1 MTVSNLNVKARYVGN
16 GLNTT
21 FAITADITDN
31 DQVEVILRDETTAVI
46 TETLQVEGTD
56 YTITGGDPG
65 TNVEM
70 TVAPTA
76 TQYLLVRRTSNKT
89 QATDY
94 LETGAFPADTHETAL
109 DKLTRLVQE
118 ACEALER
125 TPKLTKATGLSD
137 QFLPEPMASEFLRYN
152 SAADAIESVGVFE
165 GSVVDPTTTKGDVL
179 VNDGTQL
186 IRLAVGTAN
195 QVLRVNPA
203 TTSGLEWANVGS
215 GGGGGANWLSLP
227 GGPIED
233 TENGQEVFYYEQGL
247 TQTATLWVKVP
258 AGYTAGNQISV
269 KLGFYSPS
277 SSNVFQMDIT
287 STLVRTGTDA
297 VSSTTNQETDDT
309 DDVTNTVADQL
320 REETL
325 TLTDANGEI
334 NNIAV
339 SVGDLIRIDLSRGTP
354 AGTDDTADVRMVPAL
369 TEVVV

>member
-1 MTVSNLNVKARYVGN
+1 MTVSNTTAKQLYTGT
-16 GLNTT
+16 GSLTT
-21 FAITADITDN
+21 FAIPFDAASN
-31 DQVEVILRDETTAVI
+31 SEVEVILRDETSSPI
-46 TETLQVEGTD
+46 TETLQTVPTN
-56 YTITGGDPG
+56 YSITGGDPG

-70 TVAPTA
+70 VVAPTA
-76 TQYLLVRRTSNKT
+76 TQKLLVRRVNPKT

-94 LETGAFPADTHETAL
+94 ADSGPFPAQTHENAL
-109 DKLTRLVQE
+109 DKQIRIMQE
-118 ACEALER
+118 ICEKLER
-125 TPKLTKATGLSD
+125 TPKLPNTSPLSD
-137 QFLPEPMASEFLRYN
+137 QFLPEPTALEFLRWN
-152 SAADAIESVGVFE
+152 SAGTQLEGVGVFE
-165 GSVVDPTTTKGDVL
+165 GGVLDPTTTKGDII
-179 VNDGTQL
+179 VNNGTIL

-195 QVLRVNPA
+195 QVLRVNSA
-203 TTSGLEWANVGS
+203 TASGLEWANVGG

-233 TENGQEVFYYEQGL
+233 TENGQEVFFFEQGL

-258 AGYTAGNQISV
+258 TGYTAGTQLSV